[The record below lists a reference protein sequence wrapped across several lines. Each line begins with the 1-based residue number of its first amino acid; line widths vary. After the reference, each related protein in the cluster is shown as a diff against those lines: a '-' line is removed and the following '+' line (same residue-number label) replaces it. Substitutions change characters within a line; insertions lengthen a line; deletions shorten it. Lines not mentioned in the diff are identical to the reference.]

1 ERGAG
6 DPDHFGMQ
14 IFSRTR
20 AAASRSRPAT
30 WGLLLVLDCQQCR
43 TERHGEP
50 SGCVLKSIEGNPDFD
65 SDLTADRIDIE
76 RAQDLPC
83 SHEPK
88 APIATPVALHG
99 SCIRRSP

>member
-1 ERGAG
+1 MQRATA
-6 DPDHFGMQ
+6 DPDHFG
-14 IFSRTR
+14 
-20 AAASRSRPAT
+20 RSFLGRGPLRPDLDLRHG
-30 WGLLLVLDCQQCR
+30 GLLLVLDCQQCR
-43 TERHGEP
+43 TERYGEP